1 MEGSKEYVIKSII
14 EQSVIAEEKEADTPI
29 KLIKY
34 RGVFNKKNDGLDT
47 SYLLPENAINTY
59 FKNDIK
65 FFHSDNIK
73 WTFISSSEEFKNL
86 KEDDKIYAYKRELVI
101 KNLTKTFV
109 GKDMYQ
115 IEFDTLSTL

>member
-1 MEGSKEYVIKSII
+1 MFK
-14 EQSVIAEEKEADTPI
+14 
-29 KLIKY
+29 
-34 RGVFNKKNDGLDT
+34 
-47 SYLLPENAINTY
+47 

-65 FFHSDNIK
+65 FFHADNIK

-115 IEFDTLSTL
+115 IEFDTLSIL

>member
-1 MEGSKEYVIKSII
+1 MI
-14 EQSVIAEEKEADTPI
+14 EQSVIAEEKESDTPI

-73 WTFISSSEEFKNL
+73 WSFISSSEEFKNL

-115 IEFDTLSTL
+115 IEFDTLSIL